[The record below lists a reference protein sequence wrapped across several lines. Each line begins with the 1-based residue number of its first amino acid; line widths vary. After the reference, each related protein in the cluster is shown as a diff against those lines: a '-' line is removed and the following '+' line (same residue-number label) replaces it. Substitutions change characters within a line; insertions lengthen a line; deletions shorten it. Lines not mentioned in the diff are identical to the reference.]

1 MNLLQDTFT
10 ALSVGS
16 VYGVVGAGYVIVHRI
31 TGMVNFAQGELAMAG
46 AFGAVVAADGMP
58 PGAATII
65 GALVGGVIGLL
76 LYVLAVHPLRN
87 QGLLV
92 QTIVT
97 LGAAIVLR
105 SVAQLIFGTKPY
117 SMDALTGGP
126 AIRFAGAS
134 MSRQVVWLVAAVI
147 VLYVLLSAFFDRT
160 MVGRAMRAC
169 SINRY
174 ASGLVGINAV
184 RMAAL
189 AFTISGVIC
198 GLVGALQVPLAF
210 ATAGLGL
217 SLSLKG
223 FIAAI
228 LGGFDKIGLAMFG
241 GILVGFLES
250 FIASN
255 VSTSYQDVVVFGL
268 LLILL
273 VARPAGLTRLR
284 VSERV

>member
-1 MNLLQDTFT
+1 MNVLQDAFT
-10 ALSVGS
+10 ALSVGT

-46 AFGAVVAADGMP
+46 AFGAVIAAHGLP
-58 PGAATII
+58 AGAATVV
-65 GALVGGVIGLL
+65 GAIVGGLVGLL
-76 LYVLAVHPLRN
+76 LYVLAIHPLRN

-105 SVAQLIFGTKPY
+105 SLAQLFFGTKPY
-117 SMDALTGGP
+117 SIDVLTGGP
-126 AIRFAGAS
+126 PIHVGGAS
-134 MSRQVVWLVAAVI
+134 MPRQVVWLVGVTI
-147 VLYVLLSAFFDRT
+147 LLYLLLAAFFDRT
-160 MVGRAMRAC
+160 MIGRAMRAC
-169 SINRY
+169 AINRY

-184 RMAAL
+184 TMAAL

-198 GLVGALQVPLAF
+198 GLMGALQVPLAF
-210 ATAGLGL
+210 ATAGMGL
-217 SLSLKG
+217 PLSLKG
-223 FIAAI
+223 FVAAI

-250 FIASN
+250 FTAST

-268 LLILL
+268 LLVLL
-273 VARPAGLTRLR
+273 IARPAGLTRLR

>member
-1 MNLLQDTFT
+1 
-10 ALSVGS
+10 
-16 VYGVVGAGYVIVHRI
+16 
-31 TGMVNFAQGELAMAG
+31 
-46 AFGAVVAADGMP
+46 
-58 PGAATII
+58 
-65 GALVGGVIGLL
+65 
-76 LYVLAVHPLRN
+76 
-87 QGLLV
+87 
-92 QTIVT
+92 
-97 LGAAIVLR
+97 
-105 SVAQLIFGTKPY
+105 
-117 SMDALTGGP
+117 
-126 AIRFAGAS
+126 

>member
-1 MNLLQDTFT
+1 MNVMQDAVT

-16 VYGVVGAGYVIVHRI
+16 VYGVVGAGYVVVHRI

-46 AFGAVVAADGMP
+46 AFGAVVAAHALP
-58 PGAATII
+58 VGAATIV
-65 GALVGGVIGLL
+65 GAVFGGVVGLL
-76 LYVLAVHPLRN
+76 LYLVAIHPLRN
-87 QGLLV
+87 QALLV

-105 SVAQLIFGTKPY
+105 SLAQLIFGTKPY
-117 SMDALTGGP
+117 TLDVLT
-126 AIRFAGAS
+126 AGAPFHLFGAS
-134 MSRQVVWLVAAVI
+134 LPRQAVWLVVALI

-160 MVGRAMRAC
+160 TVGRAMRAC

-184 RMAAL
+184 TMAAL
-189 AFTISGVIC
+189 AFTISGIIC
-198 GLVGALQVPLAF
+198 GLIGALQVPLAF
-210 ATAGLGL
+210 ATAGMGL
-217 SLSLKG
+217 PLSLKG

-228 LGGFDKIGLAMFG
+228 LGGFDKIGLALFG

-250 FIASN
+250 FAASTI
-255 VSTSYQDVVVFGL
+255 STSYQDVIVFTAL
-268 LLILL
+268 LVLL